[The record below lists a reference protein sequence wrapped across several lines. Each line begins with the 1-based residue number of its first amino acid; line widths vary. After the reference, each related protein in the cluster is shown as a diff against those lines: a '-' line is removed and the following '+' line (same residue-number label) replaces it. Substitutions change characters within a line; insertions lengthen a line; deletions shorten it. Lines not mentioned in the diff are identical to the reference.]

1 MTEPALM
8 EPRGGR
14 LDDADELLFRQ
25 VHPTFVQ
32 AGRPTSAA
40 FVPSKKDAGML
51 SVTRGS
57 LVSAEAAWNLHT
69 TGKGLASAGV
79 WAVTVG
85 ECSALPLPCYADPE
99 PGPPVD
105 DAHSVVDFRG
115 LSRGVAEARGK
126 ALSRLAADRGCC
138 FSPPAPR

>member
-1 MTEPALM
+1 MTNESELNDV
-8 EPRGGR
+8 G
-14 LDDADELLFRQ
+14 ELLYRQ
-25 VHPTFVQ
+25 VHPTFVL

-79 WAVTVG
+79 WAM
-85 ECSALPLPCYADPE
+85 
-99 PGPPVD
+99 
-105 DAHSVVDFRG
+105 
-115 LSRGVAEARGK
+115 
-126 ALSRLAADRGCC
+126 
-138 FSPPAPR
+138 